1 MSLIN
6 KAMDFAAAVRN
17 TREFIEFRQSQ
28 SLIDKN
34 PTLKK
39 KMEEIKRKQQ
49 EILSINKPKQEIESK
64 ILEVNEELKRLSEIP
79 EINRY
84 LLAGKNFSSMMSK
97 ILKTITD
104 SIEYDLKHK

>member
-6 KAMDFAAAVRN
+6 KAMDFVDAIRE
-17 TREFIEFRQSQ
+17 TREFNELRQSQ

-39 KMEEIKRKQQ
+39 KMVEIKRKRQ
-49 EILSINKPKQEIESK
+49 EILSINKPRQEIEAK
-64 ILEVNEELKRLSEIP
+64 ILEINEELNKLSEIP

-84 LLAGKNFSSMMSK
+84 LLAGKNFNSMISK
-97 ILKTITD
+97 IFKTITD
-104 SIEYDLKHK
+104 SIGHDLNNK